1 MVAQSLLQQ
10 SQILPAELCSN
21 MHPKKV
27 HSALL
32 FCPQCSTLVL
42 MDMESNPIKWR
53 YFGLLN
59 YFREGVKA
67 RKASLKKCDFVLW
80 CLVLKIHHASE
91 TLLLLKVLH
100 GVRCQFFCLYVR
112 C

>member
-1 MVAQSLLQQ
+1 
-10 SQILPAELCSN
+10 
-21 MHPKKV
+21 
-27 HSALL
+27 
-32 FCPQCSTLVL
+32 
-42 MDMESNPIKWR
+42 
-53 YFGLLN
+53 
-59 YFREGVKA
+59 
-67 RKASLKKCDFVLW
+67 LKKCDFVLW